1 MSKKL
6 FALIAVVM
14 MLCVAFASCG
24 GDDTQDSSGQTAP
37 SITQNGNSG
46 TFGVDFGELLG

>member
-1 MSKKL
+1 MSKKC

-14 MLCVAFASCG
+14 MFCLAFVSCG
-24 GDDTQDSSGQTAP
+24 EDDTQDSSGQTVP

-46 TFGVDFGELLG
+46 TFGVDFGELVG